1 MKGDANGFNADSTN
15 NAKVTH
21 SFPNSGLSAGVE
33 SGLSFVD
40 RNVGAPEPEQ
50 KSMGQD
56 FRKELCEEAAGSK
69 NGKSFKF
76 RS

>member
-1 MKGDANGFNADSTN
+1 MSDFNADSTN
-15 NAKVTH
+15 KPKVTH

-33 SGLSFVD
+33 SGLASVD

-50 KSMGQD
+50 KSSGQL
-56 FRKELCEEAAGSK
+56 FRKQLNEEAAGSK
-69 NGKSFKF
+69 FGKSFTF

>member
-1 MKGDANGFNADSTN
+1 MADFNADSTN
-15 NAKVTH
+15 KPKVSH

-50 KSMGQD
+50 KSVGCD
-56 FRKELCEEAAGSK
+56 YRKQLNEEAAGSK
-69 NGKSFKF
+69 NGKNFKF